1 MARSTRRR
9 VRTQDEG
16 HRTGQA
22 LNVPGQEQPTRRVPL
37 PTQEASSSRQQRTP
51 VEIYPELRARLTDEQ
66 FESLTAAQKQQLS
79 QLTSSLPSDNL
90 GQYNNTNLNP
100 DSRTQHSPIMRSL
113 TDLGVTDITADE
125 LSDKFGGFRLSEGSD
140 EPLALLEMIS
150 KAAPLGE
157 YYVPTTP
164 RDLLMMGTGG
174 ITATGASNAAMTGRR
189 VLGTEKGG
197 GLAKSGLSRIGEAT
211 YGPRVMDKVA
221 EHMPTDTLGRL
232 ADDADTSFLGR
243 LMRYFYPNKPITEGK
258 YVPSSSRSTRRT
270 GVTEQVDNLTP
281 EQEIGFAS
289 RPNVP
294 VHYRTHKADIPEG
307 IAGSLDAELDL
318 AKSQARKLRTPG
330 ASPQQR
336 AFGRRLSGDVRAER
350 GIPGSGAFPRDV
362 LMHGDNAPNAGIPFM
377 EWFQRLQ
384 RRGDV
389 PVSPSRRSRPQRRPH
404 DPIERNLTQS
414 DRSFL
419 RSLNI
424 DDSGF

>member
-1 MARSTRRR
+1 MAFNTRRR

-79 QLTSSLPSDNL
+79 QLLSSLPSDNL

-100 DSRTQHSPIMRSL
+100 ASRTQHSPIMQSL

-174 ITATGASNAAMTGRR
+174 ITATGASNAALTGRR

-221 EHMPTDTLGRL
+221 EHMPTDTLARIIDDSDPSLLGRL
-232 ADDADTSFLGR
+232 A
-243 LMRYFYPNKPITEGK
+243 RYFYPNKPITPPK
-258 YVPSSSRSTRRT
+258 VVPSTRKSTRRA
-270 GVTEQVDNLTP
+270 GVTEQINTP
-281 EQEIGFAS
+281 EQEIFKYA
-289 RPNVP
+289 PDQVP
-294 VHYRTHKADIPEG
+294 VRYRTQTTDTPIRGTE
-307 IAGSLDAELDL
+307 GSLGSGLDV
-318 AKSQARKLRTPG
+318 AASQARKLRSPG
-330 ASPQQR
+330 ASPFQR
-336 AFGRRLSGDVRAER
+336 GAGRRFIGDISTER
-350 GIPGSGAFPRDV
+350 DLLGGQDITHSIEDIREGLEKMLRESNTPT
-362 LMHGDNAPNAGIPFM
+362 
-377 EWFQRLQ
+377 
-384 RRGDV
+384 
-389 PVSPSRRSRPQRRPH
+389 RPPWRPLR
-404 DPIERNLTQS
+404 RNLTQD

>member
-9 VRTQDEG
+9 VRTQDEE
-16 HRTGQA
+16 HRTGRA
-22 LNVPGQEQPTRRVPL
+22 LNVPGQEPPVRPSPAPTR
-37 PTQEASSSRQQRTP
+37 SSSSTPKEESSSPVRRTP
-51 VEIYPELRARLTDEQ
+51 YEEWMNRDRDTSELDRYMTRGRLDKLPPINPNVQTP
-66 FESLTAAQKQQLS
+66 SLQLHNS
-79 QLTSSLPSDNL
+79 PLMQLLVDF
-90 GQYNNTNLNP
+90 
-100 DSRTQHSPIMRSL
+100 
-113 TDLGVTDITADE
+113 GVTDSPFSPFTPSGI
-125 LSDKFGGFRLSEGSD
+125 DK
-140 EPLALLEMIS
+140 PLPPLEMIS
-150 KAAPLGE
+150 EAAPLGE
-157 YYVPTTP
+157 YYVPQTV
-164 RDLLMMGTGG
+164 RDLLMGGTGG
-174 ITATGASNAAMTGRR
+174 ITGTGASNAAMTGRR
-189 VLGTEKGG
+189 VLGTERGG

-232 ADDADTSFLGR
+232 ADDTDTSLLGR
-243 LMRYFYPNKPITEGK
+243 LMRYVYPNKSITEGK

-318 AKSQARKLRTPG
+318 AHSQARKLRTPG

-389 PVSPSRRSRPQRRPH
+389 PVSPSRPSRPQRRPH

-419 RSLNI
+419 RSLGI
-424 DDSGF
+424 EDSGF